1 MLLLLVGSPLIFLIR
16 GYFFLSIRYN
26 CGKVCLSL
34 LGTWSGA
41 LGENWNKDSTLLQ
54 VSLNFFPPFLFL
66 FYSSIPLPFFFL
78 FIRCWSPFKHSFSS
92 EIRISMNLDTNP
104 LEAQNM
110 GKGVVTNTTKPSVSA
125 LVCHIFPSLLHRLFS
140 TNPPP
145 SFCYVVQWAMVGA
158 LRDTNSVFHEVVK
171 QHFKKRKEVVLERA
185 EASLSLSSTNFSF

>member
-1 MLLLLVGSPLIFLIR
+1 
-16 GYFFLSIRYN
+16 
-26 CGKVCLSL
+26 
-34 LGTWSGA
+34 
-41 LGENWNKDSTLLQ
+41 
-54 VSLNFFPPFLFL
+54 
-66 FYSSIPLPFFFL
+66 
-78 FIRCWSPFKHSFSS
+78 
-92 EIRISMNLDTNP
+92 MNLDTNP

-171 QHFKKRKEVVLERA
+171 QHFKNRKEVVLERA
-185 EASLSLSSTNFSF
+185 EARVTLSISFFFLLPISHPPCTLTNRHGLRRHKRNHKSTTSSSCQRKSKPWRRSWPNYRCAIVLIS